1 MNFEDKVLQ
10 IHLVLSLYLIKNY
23 TVLQHMPFPCGSW
36 AAAFYFFLILV
47 SLSPTGLQ
55 NQAYDIRERHFV

>member
-10 IHLVLSLYLIKNY
+10 IHLVISLYLIEKY
-23 TVLQHMPFPCGSW
+23 TLLQHMPFPCG
-36 AAAFYFFLILV
+36 FGLQLFFFFLISV

-55 NQAYDIRERHFV
+55 NQAYDIREQHFV